1 MKADSEIDKNAVVKA
16 YLYGDTVEL
25 STSNINNHQQ
35 SILVIS
41 DHRYVDLTTG
51 EIKQMNTNANSR
63 VGNLSSV
70 KRTMHSLRRLIANN
84 FDGGNDQLWI
94 TLTYGVDINA
104 HNLNDTKVVYQDFKN
119 FISKLRKVKGRL
131 EYIAVIEPQLSGR
144 WHLHLLLK
152 TLDGEELYIPNNI
165 VQKLWCKGFTKTK
178 RLFNSDNVAS
188 YVMAYLSDLK
198 VNSGNQKVNAK
209 GARLYMYPKGIRIYR
224 RSKGIKDPVMKTDIK
239 QRLLNQ
245 YDLSDKDRRATY
257 ERSFST
263 KDGKKI
269 VNKNE
274 FYNKKGGNDDDKV
287 NSD

>member
-51 EIKQMNTNANSR
+51 EIKQMNTDANSR
-63 VGNLSSV
+63 IGNLSSV

-84 FDGGNDQLWI
+84 FNGGNNQLWI
-94 TLTYGVDINA
+94 TLTYGVDVNA
-104 HNLNDTKVVYQDFKN
+104 HNLNDTKVVYKDFKS
-119 FISKLRKVKGRL
+119 FISKVRKVKGCL

-144 WHLHLLLK
+144 WHLHVLIK
-152 TLDGEELYIPNNI
+152 TATGDELYVPNHLI
-165 VQKLWCKGFTKTK
+165 QKLWGRGFTKTK
-178 RLFNSDNVAS
+178 RLSNSDNVAS

-198 VNSGNQKVNAK
+198 VDSGDRTMNAK

-224 RSKGIKDPVMKTDIK
+224 RSKGIKDPITKTDMK

-274 FYNKKGGNDDDKV
+274 FYNKKG
-287 NSD
+287 

>member
-51 EIKQMNTNANSR
+51 EVKQMNTDSDSR

-84 FDGGNDQLWI
+84 FSGGDDQLWV
-94 TLTYGVDINA
+94 TLTYAINVNA
-104 HNLNDTKVVYQDFKN
+104 HNLDDAKVVYRDFKC
-119 FISKLRKVKGRL
+119 FIAKLREKKGQL
-131 EYIAVIEPQLSGR
+131 DYIAVIEPQLSGR
-144 WHLHLLLK
+144 WHLHVLLK
-152 TLDGEELYIPNNI
+152 TSDGEELYIPNHLL
-165 VQKLWCKGFTKTK
+165 QKLWGKGFTKTK
-178 RLFNSDNVAS
+178 RLSNSDNVAS

-198 VNSGNQKVNAK
+198 VDSGNHTVNAK

-224 RSKGIKDPVMKTDIK
+224 RSKGIKDPITTTDVK
-239 QRLLNQ
+239 KRLLKQ
-245 YDLSDKDRRATY
+245 YNLSDEDRRITY

-274 FYNKKGGNDDDKV
+274 FYDKKGGMR
-287 NSD
+287 

>member
-144 WHLHLLLK
+144 WHLHLL
-152 TLDGEELYIPNNI
+152 T
-165 VQKLWCKGFTKTK
+165 
-178 RLFNSDNVAS
+178 
-188 YVMAYLSDLK
+188 
-198 VNSGNQKVNAK
+198 
-209 GARLYMYPKGIRIYR
+209 
-224 RSKGIKDPVMKTDIK
+224 
-239 QRLLNQ
+239 
-245 YDLSDKDRRATY
+245 
-257 ERSFST
+257 
-263 KDGKKI
+263 
-269 VNKNE
+269 
-274 FYNKKGGNDDDKV
+274 
-287 NSD
+287 